1 MESNTQIKLG
11 AIISYF
17 TIFFNIISG
26 LLYTPWLINNIGK
39 NDYGLFILATTFI
52 NFFIFDFGVGV
63 AISRFAC
70 KYIAEGK
77 ENKINDMMGM
87 IYKIYFC
94 IDFLILIALLIGY
107 FFIDTIYANLTITEL
122 EKFKV
127 IYIISAIF
135 SLISFPCMPFNGIIQ
150 AYEKFVFLKFTDLIS
165 KVLTIFMMIIMIMM
179 GKGLYALVIVNTFI
193 GVLILVVKFIY
204 IKKNR
209 LCKSNFKCKSK
220 KMLRDIFSFSIWS
233 SISGIA
239 SRLVF
244 NIVPTILAMFSG
256 STEIAFFAISNTLEG
271 YVYTFASALNGLF
284 LPKVTRLIANEDNE
298 EVLNLMIFVGKFQL
312 AIVGLIIIGFISIGR
327 DFMILWMGEDFL
339 SAYYGTIII
348 ILPSLVSL
356 TQEIANTMISV
367 VNEIKLLSLI
377 NIIMSALNVIILFIT
392 IPLFGAF
399 GACIAIGLVA
409 FIRDIILKNLLY
421 SKRLGIDIKKFFR
434 ECHFKFIIPFLIVL
448 LSSHILNNV
457 FVEINIVNFLEKA
470 FFITF
475 IYTTIVYFIS
485 MNKNEKKYIK
495 NFIFMI
501 IKEKV

>member
-1 MESNTQIKLG
+1 MKSNTQIKLG

-52 NFFIFDFGVGV
+52 NFFIFDFGIGV

-87 IYKIYFC
+87 IYKLYFF
-94 IDFLILIALLIGY
+94 IDFLILVALFIGY
-107 FFIDTIYANLTITEL
+107 FFIDTIYANLTIAEI

-127 IYIISAIF
+127 IYVISATF

-150 AYEKFVFLKFTDLIS
+150 TYEKFVFLKFTDLIS
-165 KVLTIFMMIIMIMM
+165 KVLTVLMMIVMMIM

-193 GVLILVVKFIY
+193 GTLILVVKYIY
-204 IKKNR
+204 IKKNN
-209 LCKSNFKCKSK
+209 LCKSNFRYKSK
-220 KMLRDIFSFSIWS
+220 KMLTEVFNFSIWS
-233 SISGIA
+233 SVSGIA

-256 STEIAFFAISNTLEG
+256 SAEITLFAISNTLEG

-298 EVLNLMIFVGKFQL
+298 EVLKLMIFVGKFQL
-312 AIVGLIIIGFISIGR
+312 VIVGLIIIGFISVGK
-327 DFMILWMGEDFL
+327 DFMILWMGKDFL
-339 SAYYGTIII
+339 SAYYGTVIIVI
-348 ILPSLVSL
+348 PSLVSL
-356 TQEIANTMISV
+356 TQDIANTMISV
-367 VNEIKLLSLI
+367 VNEVKLLSLI
-377 NIIMSALNVIILFIT
+377 NIITSIFNVVLLFIG

-399 GACIAIGLVA
+399 GACIAIGVTA
-409 FIRDIILKNLLY
+409 FIRDVILKNLIY
-421 SKRLGIDIKKFFR
+421 QKRLKLDIKRFFR
-434 ECHFKFIIPFLIVL
+434 ECHLKFIIPFLIVL
-448 LSSHILNNV
+448 LLSIFLNKILTDVNILN
-457 FVEINIVNFLEKA
+457 FVGKTLFIV
-470 FFITF
+470 I
-475 IYTTIVYFIS
+475 IYAVLVYF
-485 MNKNEKKYIK
+485 MVLDYNEKKYLK
-495 NFIFMI
+495 KYFLKF
-501 IKEKV
+501 